1 METRVGSL
9 GLTWAIHLQG
19 TLIPPRWTP
28 MQAQA
33 MLAVSPPGTYTC
45 HVVIDP

>member
-1 METRVGSL
+1 METVGSL
-9 GLTWAIHLQG
+9 GLTWAIRLRG

-33 MLAVSPPGTYTC
+33 MVAVSPPFTYTC
-45 HVVIDP
+45 RMVIDP